1 MIQIITGVPGGGKTY
16 NAVSKMLK
24 LLDDGQIVVHNIHGF
39 TDSRAVEWDFGQI
52 PLDAESLFKAFD
64 LLRVQR
70 GVDPET
76 IITVFID
83 EAQRY
88 WPYEYKDSRGVFFF
102 DYHRHH
108 GLDIFLITQDIKK
121 ISPKISTLAEMEIRA
136 IKPMFQ
142 LAPGFMYNQISGGEI
157 FGKER
162 LSKRPEVFQAYT
174 SFLAG
179 KGSQKKSKYR
189 WAIPLMVSFTIIMYF
204 VLSYALKNS
213 FSSLSPQNSTGPI
226 KSLKSDSIA
235 STPPKSD
242 YQSKNEIGAGV
253 TTDDDF
259 NADVKYLA
267 PSIISHR
274 ANYISYNSTD
284 SGFVVEILFSD
295 FIEKYPPDIYGYSY
309 FISPTKNKLVI
320 MDRYAKNVIYPVGNA
335 VARTKNY
342 IKNEPDKFASGPSPD
357 DVLSVYPS
365 SPVGHGYSSEDKKLL
380 LYFKQV
386 AQGFNPS
393 KPSESKKVQ
402 TNQIPVNYSGNSTI
416 IQP

>member
-39 TDSRAVEWDFGQI
+39 TDSRAVEWDFGQM
-52 PLDAESLFKAFD
+52 PLDAESLFKSFD

-76 IITVFID
+76 VITVFID

-162 LSKRPEVFQAYT
+162 LSKRPEVFKAYT
-174 SFLAG
+174 SFFAG
-179 KGSQKKSKYR
+179 KGVQKKSRYK
-189 WAIPLMVSFTIIMYF
+189 WAIPAMVSFTVIMYF
-204 VLSYALKNS
+204 VLNFALKDS
-213 FSSLSPQNSTGPI
+213 FSSLSPQKKDSIPE
-226 KSLKSDSIA
+226 KSSRSDSIV

-242 YQSKNEIGAGV
+242 YKAKNEIGAGV
-253 TTDDDF
+253 TTDDNF
-259 NADVKYLA
+259 NSNVKYVA
-267 PSIISHR
+267 PSIVSHR
-274 ANYISYNSTD
+274 SNYVSVNSTD
-284 SGFVVEILFSD
+284 SGFVVEMLFSD
-295 FIEKYPPDIYGYSY
+295 FLEKYPPDIYGYSY
-309 FISPTKNKLVI
+309 FIAPSKNKLVL
-320 MDRYAKNVIYPVGNA
+320 MDRYANNIIYPVENA

-342 IKNEPDKFASGPSPD
+342 IKNEPDKVASGPSPSD
-357 DVLSVYPS
+357 ILDLCPS
-365 SPVGHGYSSEDKKLL
+365 TPFWKGYSSEDKKLL

-386 AQGFNPS
+386 AQGFNPDRPS
-393 KPSESKKVQ
+393 KGLPSSISSSSVA
-402 TNQIPVNYSGNSTI
+402 IPVNSTSN
-416 IQP
+416 